1 MKKVNQLSEADH
13 KLVTSAVSEAEKST
27 DGEIVTI
34 VTDLSDKYHDAGLQ
48 WAIGL
53 TFLFLSS
60 LAVFPAFYQSMVN
73 NLLGGWEQDVTTAG
87 EQMAIM
93 FIAAVA
99 LFLAM
104 RYLFA
109 WMPLR
114 LFVTPK
120 STKQRRVRK
129 RAIDFFKVGAE
140 RRTMGLTGI
149 LIYVS
154 LKEHR
159 AEIVADAAIAEKVSP
174 EVWGEAMVA
183 LIDEIRAGRPGEG
196 MAAAVRHVGVVLQE
210 HFPKTDMN
218 PNELPDRL
226 IEI

>member
-13 KLVTSAVSEAEKST
+13 QLVTKAVGEAEKHT

-34 VTDLSDKYHDAGLQ
+34 ITDLSDKYYDAGLQ
-48 WAIGL
+48 WAIGI

-60 LAVFPAFYQSMVN
+60 LAIFPAFYQSIVVG
-73 NLLGGWEQDVTTAG
+73 LFGGWEQDFTTAG
-87 EQMAIM
+87 EQMAVL
-93 FIAAVA
+93 FIASVT

-104 RYLFA
+104 SFLFT
-109 WMPLR
+109 WTPLR
-114 LFVTPK
+114 LWVTPK

-159 AEIVADAAIAEKVSP
+159 AEIVADQAIAEKVSP
-174 EVWGEAMVA
+174 EIWGEAMVA
-183 LIDEIRAGRPGEG
+183 LIDEVRAGRPGEG
-196 MAAAVRHVGVVLQE
+196 MAAAVRHVGKVLAE
-210 HFPKTDMN
+210 HFPKTDQN

-226 IEI
+226 IEL

>member
-1 MKKVNQLSEADH
+1 MQKVNQLSEADH
-13 KLVTSAVSEAEKST
+13 KLVTAAVSEAEKST

-48 WAIGL
+48 WAIGV

-60 LAVFPAFYQSMVN
+60 LAIFPAFYQSIIIG
-73 NLLGGWEQDVTTAG
+73 LFGGWEQDFTTAG
-87 EQMAIM
+87 EQTAML
-93 FIAAVA
+93 FIASVA
-99 LFLAM
+99 LFLIM
-104 RYLFA
+104 RYIFA

-120 STKQRRVRK
+120 STKQRRVRR

-140 RRTMGLTGI
+140 RRTTGLTGI

-159 AEIVADAAIAEKVSP
+159 AEIVADEAIAEKVSP
-174 EVWGEAMVA
+174 EVWGDAMVA
-183 LIDEIRAGRPGEG
+183 LIDEVRAGHPGEG
-196 MAAAVRHVGVVLQE
+196 MAAAVRHVGVVLKE
-210 HFPKTDMN
+210 HFPKTDKN

>member
-13 KLVTSAVSEAEKST
+13 KLVTEAVGEAEKST

-34 VTDLSDKYHDAGLQ
+34 VTDLSDKYHDAGLH
-48 WAIGL
+48 WAIGM
-53 TFLFLSS
+53 TFLFLST
-60 LAVFPAFYQSMVN
+60 LAIFPAFYQSIITG
-73 NLLGGWEQDVTTAG
+73 LFGGWEQDFTTAG
-87 EQMAIM
+87 EMMAIL
-93 FIAAVA
+93 FIASVT
-99 LFLAM
+99 LFLIM

-114 LFVTPK
+114 LLVTPK
-120 STKQRRVRK
+120 ATKQRRVRR

-140 RRTMGLTGI
+140 RRTIGLTGI

-159 AEIVADAAIAEKVSP
+159 AEIVADAAISEKVSP
-174 EVWGEAMVA
+174 EVWGDAMVA
-183 LIDEIRAGRPGEG
+183 LIDEIRAGQPGKG
-196 MAAAVRHVGVVLQE
+196 MAAAVQHVGVVLQE
-210 HFPKTDMN
+210 HFPKTDKN

-226 IEI
+226 IEL

>member
-1 MKKVNQLSEADH
+1 MQKVNQLSEADH
-13 KLVTSAVSEAEKST
+13 KLVTTAVSEAEKST

-48 WAIGL
+48 WAIGI

-60 LAVFPAFYQSMVN
+60 LAVFPAFYQSI
-73 NLLGGWEQDVTTAG
+73 LIGLFGGWEQDFTTVG
-87 EQMAIM
+87 QQMAVL
-93 FIAAVA
+93 FVA
-99 LFLAM
+99 SVVLFLVA
-104 RYLFA
+104 RYIFA

-114 LFVTPK
+114 LLVTPK

-159 AEIVADAAIAEKVSP
+159 AEIVADEAIAEKVSP
-174 EVWGEAMVA
+174 EVWGQAMVA
-183 LIDEIRAGRPGEG
+183 LIDEVRAGRPGEG
-196 MAAAVRHVGVVLQE
+196 MAAAVRQIGIVLTE
-210 HFPKTDMN
+210 HFPKTDNN

>member
-13 KLVTSAVSEAEKST
+13 KLVTAAVGEAEKST

-48 WAIGL
+48 WAIGI

-60 LAVFPAFYQSMVN
+60 LAIFPAFYQSVITG
-73 NLLGGWEQDVTTAG
+73 LFGGWEQDFTTAG
-87 EQMAIM
+87 EQMAVM
-93 FIAAVA
+93 FIASVA
-99 LFLAM
+99 LFLVM
-104 RYLFA
+104 RYVFA

-154 LKEHR
+154 LSEHR
-159 AEIVADAAIAEKVSP
+159 AEIVADEAIAQKVSP

-183 LIDEIRAGRPGEG
+183 LIDEVRAGRPGEG
-196 MAAAVRHVGVVLQE
+196 IAAAVRHVGVVLKE
-210 HFPKTDMN
+210 HFPKTDKN

>member
-13 KLVTSAVSEAEKST
+13 KLVTEAVGEAEKST

-48 WAIGL
+48 WAIGI

-60 LAVFPAFYQSMVN
+60 LAIFPAFYQSIIMG
-73 NLLGGWEQDVTTAG
+73 LFGGWEQDFTTAG
-87 EQMAIM
+87 EQMAVL
-93 FIAAVA
+93 FVASVA
-99 LFLAM
+99 LFLVM

-120 STKQRRVRK
+120 STKQRRVRR

-140 RRTMGLTGI
+140 RRTVGLTGI

-183 LIDEIRAGRPGEG
+183 LIDEVREGRPGEG
-196 MAAAVRHVGVVLQE
+196 MAAAVRHVGVVLKE
-210 HFPKTDMN
+210 HFPKTDNN

>member
-1 MKKVNQLSEADH
+1 MQKVNQLSEADH
-13 KLVTSAVSEAEKST
+13 KLVTTAVGEAEKST

-48 WAIGL
+48 WAMGV

-60 LAVFPAFYQSMVN
+60 LAIFPAFYQSIIIG
-73 NLLGGWEQDVTTAG
+73 LFGGWEQDFTTAG
-87 EQMAIM
+87 EQMAVL
-93 FIAAVA
+93 FVASVA
-99 LFLAM
+99 LFLVM
-104 RYLFA
+104 RYVFA

-120 STKQRRVRK
+120 STKQRRVRR

-159 AEIVADAAIAEKVSP
+159 AEIVADEAIAEKVSP

-183 LIDEIRAGRPGEG
+183 LIDEVRAGRPGEG
-196 MAAAVRHVGVVLQE
+196 MAAAVRLVGVVLEE
-210 HFPKTDMN
+210 HFPKTDNN

>member
-13 KLVTSAVSEAEKST
+13 KLVTEAVGEAEKST

-48 WAIGL
+48 WAVGI

-60 LAVFPAFYQSMVN
+60 LAIFPAFYQTIIMG
-73 NLLGGWEQDVTTAG
+73 LFGGWEQDFTTAG
-87 EQMAIM
+87 EQMAVL
-93 FIAAVA
+93 FIASVA
-99 LFLAM
+99 LFLIM

-114 LFVTPK
+114 LLVTPK
-120 STKQRRVRK
+120 STKQRRVRR

-140 RRTMGLTGI
+140 RRTVGLTGI

-183 LIDEIRAGRPGEG
+183 LIDEVREGRPGEG
-196 MAAAVRHVGVVLQE
+196 MAAAVRHVGVVLKE
-210 HFPKTDMN
+210 HFPKTDNN

>member
-1 MKKVNQLSEADH
+1 MQKVNQLSEADH
-13 KLVTSAVSEAEKST
+13 KLVTTAVGEAERST

-48 WAIGL
+48 WAMGV

-60 LAVFPAFYQSMVN
+60 LAIFPAFYQSIIIG
-73 NLLGGWEQDVTTAG
+73 LFGGWEQDFTTAG
-87 EQMAIM
+87 EQMAVL
-93 FIAAVA
+93 FVASVA
-99 LFLAM
+99 LFLVM
-104 RYLFA
+104 RYVFA

-120 STKQRRVRK
+120 STKQRRVRR

-159 AEIVADAAIAEKVSP
+159 AEIVADEAIAEKVSP

-183 LIDEIRAGRPGEG
+183 LIDEVREGRPGEG
-196 MAAAVRHVGVVLQE
+196 MAAAVRLVGVVLEE
-210 HFPKTDMN
+210 HFPKTDNN

>member
-13 KLVTSAVSEAEKST
+13 KLVTEAVGEAEKST

-34 VTDLSDKYHDAGLQ
+34 VTDLSDKYHDAGLH
-48 WAIGL
+48 WAIGM
-53 TFLFLSS
+53 TFLFLST
-60 LAVFPAFYQSMVN
+60 LAIFPAFYQSIITG
-73 NLLGGWEQDVTTAG
+73 LFGGWEQDFTTAG
-87 EQMAIM
+87 EMMAIL
-93 FIAAVA
+93 FIASVT
-99 LFLAM
+99 LFLIM

-114 LFVTPK
+114 LLVTPK
-120 STKQRRVRK
+120 ATKQRRVRR

-140 RRTMGLTGI
+140 RRTVGLTGI

-159 AEIVADAAIAEKVSP
+159 AEIVADAAISEKVSP
-174 EVWGEAMVA
+174 EVWGDAMVA
-183 LIDEIRAGRPGEG
+183 LIDEIRAGQPGKG
-196 MAAAVRHVGVVLQE
+196 MAAAVQHVGVVLQE
-210 HFPKTDMN
+210 HFPKTDKN

-226 IEI
+226 IEL